1 LGFRPAGFLP
11 NLQDYQAYEVVRNEF
26 LRSARGRAALL
37 GGGIVARLARDIVN
51 KHDVYDGPTVHALQ
65 EGEHALCVWEVGR
78 GRAFWDDQ
86 LTSEETDLI
95 CGTYEVATGM
105 EGIQQTA
112 TRSWWPRPNS
122 WKTCGLNC
130 GYWSKDAKSWFQK
143 RMTNIHNATGSVAL
157 MTPQEWHTHLKFQR
171 AYALSTN
178 NDLLAV
184 EYLTKECNL
193 PI

>member
-65 EGEHALCVWEVGR
+65 EGEHALC
-78 GRAFWDDQ
+78 RAFWDDQ

-130 GYWSKDAKSWFQK
+130 GYWSKDAESWFQK

-157 MTPQEWHTHLKFQR
+157 MTPQE
-171 AYALSTN
+171 
-178 NDLLAV
+178 
-184 EYLTKECNL
+184 
-193 PI
+193 